1 MKQKKRANLDMKIG
15 RNDPCPCGSGKKYKK
30 CCLEKMSY
38 TIGPSI
44 PFEVIEKYQEHLKRE
59 RERVLKFGQVK
70 SDIGT
75 EYKGKNVI
83 AVGSRI
89 YFTDKPFFSDFL
101 FEYLSIKLGEE
112 WRKTE
117 LAKPFEEQ
125 HQIMQWWKKACEFA
139 DKYDGTKGVT
149 PNGFLAAF
157 VTFAYDLYIVENNSR
172 LDENL
177 FNRLKQKSQFQGA
190 RHELFAEA
198 TCLRAGYII
207 EHEDQT
213 DITKRHVEFN
223 AIHKM
228 SKQKISVEAKSKHRP
243 GILGFPG
250 EVQIEEE
257 LSLRFGTLINA
268 AIAKKP
274 EYPLV
279 IFLDTN
285 LSTKIADQIFNPSS
299 VDPFKPSEFMDRLID
314 KIRRENVGKEPYNL
328 LVFTNHPHHYAKEDE
343 TDPKKHLLSIM
354 PQISVKIAE
363 YPDAI
368 LELNEAA
375 RKYGNIPIELPKSK
389 G

>member
-1 MKQKKRANLDMKIG
+1 MKIG

-30 CCLEKMSY
+30 CCLEKIIRTES
-38 TIGPSI
+38 PLI
-44 PFEVIEKYQEHLKRE
+44 PPEVIAKYHEHLKRE
-59 RERVLKFGQVK
+59 NERVSKFGQVK
-70 SDIGT
+70 PDIGT

-190 RHELFAEA
+190 RHELFSEA
-198 TCLRAGYII
+198 TCLRAGYTI
-207 EHEDQT
+207 EHEDET
-213 DITKRHVEFN
+213 DMTKRHVEFN
-223 AIHKM
+223 AIHKI

-250 EVQIEEE
+250 EAQIEEE
-257 LSLRFGTLINA
+257 INLRFGTLIND

-274 EYPLV
+274 ENPLV

-285 LSTKIADQIFNPSS
+285 LPTQIADQIFNPSS
-299 VDPFKPSEFMDRLID
+299 VDPFEPSKFMDRLID
-314 KIRRENVGKEPYNL
+314 KIRRENGGSDPYNL

-343 TDPKKHLLSIM
+343 PDPKRHLLSVI
-354 PQISVKIAE
+354 PQILLKAVDN
-363 YPDAI
+363 PDAI
-368 LELNEAA
+368 LELHVAA
-375 RKYGNIPIELPKSK
+375 KKYGNIPIELPKSK
-389 G
+389 E